1 MTNREFLTAIIA
13 LENITDE
20 LKTEAIA
27 RIEKID
33 ATNEA
38 RKTKPTQKEL
48 EKAEANTA
56 LLDQI
61 YDEIIGAEAMPAAD
75 IAVAAGISVQKANA
89 MMRKLVE
96 ANKAAVEEVKLPKK
110 GTVKV
115 YTKVFPDA
123 E

>member
-1 MTNREFLTAIIA
+1 MTNREFLTAIVA

-20 LKTEAIA
+20 LKAEATA

-56 LLDQI
+56 LLNQI
-61 YDEIIGAEAMPAAD
+61 YDEVIGAEAMPAAD
-75 IAVAAGISVQKANA
+75 IAVAASISVQKANA

-96 ANKAAVEEVKLPKK
+96 ANKATVEEVKLPKK

>member
-1 MTNREFLTAIIA
+1 MTNREFLTAIIN
-13 LENITDE
+13 LDTITDE
-20 LKTEAIA
+20 LKAEATA

-33 ATNEA
+33 ATNTA
-38 RKTKPTQKEL
+38 RKDKPSKKEL
-48 EKAEANTA
+48 ERAEENAA

-61 YDEIIGAEAMPAAD
+61 YDEVIGAEAMPAAD

-89 MMRKLVE
+89 MMRKLVAAE
-96 ANKAAVEEVKLPKK
+96 KATVEEVKLPKK
-110 GTVKV
+110 GAVKV